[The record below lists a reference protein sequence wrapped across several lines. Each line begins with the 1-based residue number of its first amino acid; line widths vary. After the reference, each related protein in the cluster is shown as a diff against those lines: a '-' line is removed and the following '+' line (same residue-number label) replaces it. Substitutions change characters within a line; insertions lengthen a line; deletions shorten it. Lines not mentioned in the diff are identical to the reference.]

1 MYNIQIIIIFIIIIT
16 DSYYWFYYKIK
27 HFFRVDLLDEREEF
41 GARELSG
48 WGSKENS
55 KNSRVIQRET

>member
-1 MYNIQIIIIFIIIIT
+1 MYNIQIIIIIIT
-16 DSYYWFYYKIK
+16 DFIIK
-27 HFFRVDLLDEREEF
+27 LNASFDLLDERE
-41 GARELSG
+41 ELSG

>member
-1 MYNIQIIIIFIIIIT
+1 MYNIQIIIIIIT

-27 HFFRVDLLDEREEF
+27 RFFRSTWRTR
-41 GARELSG
+41 GTPNLSG

-55 KNSRVIQRET
+55 KNFRVIQRET